1 MSFLTINAMISI
13 SVPGTAKLI
22 QMALL
27 NFIYLDILL
36 TDKWLI
42 PLLFKDEDSNPT
54 TEDNDK
60 DEDDGEYVD
69 PGGPLNDFFDEN
81 GFSSKYLIENLG
93 STFVYILL
101 LVFLLLLILLMP
113 IFESFCSSI
122 KIVTLFLKKH
132 MIWNVTLRFII
143 QQAPPISIAC
153 GINLYLL
160 NFKRLDGKS
169 VSSVLSLIFICSI
182 CIAKIFVFVLLRKY
196 QKMK

>member
-13 SVPGTAKLI
+13 SVPGSANLI
-22 QMALL
+22 QMVLL
-27 NFIYLDILL
+27 NFIYLDILY

-42 PLLFKDEDSNPT
+42 PLLF

-69 PGGPLNDFFDEN
+69 LGGPLNDFFDEN

-93 STFVYILL
+93 STFVYVIV

-113 IFESFCSSI
+113 LFESLCSSI

-169 VSSVLSLIFICSI
+169 VSSALSLIFIFSI
-182 CIAKIFVFVLLRKY
+182 SIAKIFVFVLLRKY